1 MHSKIGWFRY
11 GRHLALSP
19 SSGEPQFPL
28 TRKTIIHMKN
38 LILTAALAF
47 SSFASASTWEIDT
60 SHASAGF
67 SVKHLGVT
75 NVNGQLGGV
84 TGKVEVDDKDVTKSK
99 VEATIDVKG
108 IDTHFEKRDS
118 HLKSPDF
125 FDVEKFPT
133 ATFKSTKIEKIS
145 DTKLKVTG
153 DLTMHG
159 VTKPVV
165 LDTELSPE
173 VKNPFSG
180 ASTRALTAT
189 GNVNRQDFGLA
200 WKSQA
205 IEAVKVV
212 GDEVKL
218 NIEAEISKKEAAPA
232 KAPAAAPAPA
242 KK

>member
-1 MHSKIGWFRY
+1 
-11 GRHLALSP
+11 
-19 SSGEPQFPL
+19 
-28 TRKTIIHMKN
+28 MKK

-60 SHASAGF
+60 SHSSAGF

-75 NVNGQLGGV
+75 NVNGQLGPV

-99 VEATIDVKG
+99 VEAIIDVKG
-108 IDTHFEKRDS
+108 IDTHFEKRDT

-125 FDVEKFPT
+125 FDTEKFPT
-133 ATFKSTKIEKIS
+133 AMFKSTKIEKIS

-159 VTKPVV
+159 VTKSVV
-165 LDTELSPE
+165 LDTELTPE

-180 ASTRALTAT
+180 ANTRALAAT
-189 GNVNRQDFGLA
+189 GMLNRNDFGLT

-205 IEAVKVV
+205 VEAVKIV
-212 GDEVKL
+212 GDDIKL

-232 KAPAAAPAPA
+232 KAPAMTPA

>member
-1 MHSKIGWFRY
+1 MKLGGLISGHGLAVRLGSSTPLYPPSKKDNV
-11 GRHLALSP
+11 P
-19 SSGEPQFPL
+19 
-28 TRKTIIHMKN
+28 MKN
-38 LILTAALAF
+38 VILTAALAF

-75 NVNGQLGGV
+75 NVHGTLGAV

-99 VEATIDVKG
+99 VEANIDVRG
-108 IDTHFEKRDS
+108 IDTHFEKRDG
-118 HLKSPDF
+118 HLKSAEF
-125 FDVEKFPT
+125 FDTEKFPT
-133 ATFKSTKIEKIS
+133 ATFKSTKIEKVS

-165 LDTELSPE
+165 LDTELSAE

-180 ASTRALTAT
+180 AGTRALTAT
-189 GNVNRQDFGLA
+189 GIINRQDFGLA

-205 IEAVKVV
+205 IETVKVV

-218 NIEAEISKKEAAPA
+218 NIEAEISKKEATPA
-232 KAPAAAPAPA
+232 KAAPAPA